1 MYQTDNSL
9 TMILVNV
16 ARVIIVG
23 GIGLMLAN
31 ELRRR
36 LVRQRARRAS
46 HR

>member
-1 MYQTDNSL
+1 MYQSDNSL
-9 TMILVNV
+9 AMTLVHV

-46 HR
+46 HQ